1 MKRMKGKKVTR
12 SSKHGF
18 MKRKSCLAI
27 LINFYNEMASSLDEE
42 RTVGV
47 VYLDF
52 NKAFSTISYNI
63 LTN

>member
-1 MKRMKGKKVTR
+1 MKRMKGKKVTG
-12 SSKHGF
+12 SSKHRF
-18 MKRKSCLAI
+18 MKGKSCLAI
-27 LINFYNEMASSLDEE
+27 LITFYNEMASSLDEE

-63 LTN
+63 LIN